1 MALTGVPVPGGPEE
15 AETTPALEH
24 RAPQTAETMPS
35 PAYRESRP
43 GEAPPAGEVP
53 EHGVPQTAP
62 GPEAARKDQEEKTR
76 PAQGD
81 RPFANRQPAGPGD
94 VREKAAEGPGQTESA
109 AGAEAAKGP
118 EQRSAVPPAR
128 RGDSSRAGREG
139 APNRTQAPEGT
150 ESPAAQAAEGPESL
164 TGARL
169 ALTGVPVPGGPG
181 EAETTPALEYREPQS
196 GEAMPSP
203 AYRESRT
210 GEAPPAGAVPKPG
223 MPQTAPGPEAARKDQ
238 EEKTRP
244 AQGDRP
250 FANRQ
255 PAGPGDVRE
264 KAAEGPGQTE
274 SAAGAEAAKGP
285 EQRSA
290 VPPARRGDSSRAGRE
305 GAPNRTQAPEG
316 TESPAA
322 QAAEGPESLTGV
334 RLALTGVPV
343 PGGPEPAEA
352 GFTLEYREPQ
362 PGKIPPVGEVPA
374 PDASQAIPRQEDAE
388 VRRRRA
394 RSPAEGRSGQAE
406 ASRAEGPVADGL
418 PISGI
423 PGDDRVELT
432 YVQPPGETRQES
444 AAAAQAETPSGRIEP
459 FGQQDLPDWARELFR
474 GTEAVPDGWSS
485 GSESFRYDA
494 GQNQAGAAGASAP
507 GGSASPPAGGGK
519 QIVWSAPGAHFSPA
533 AAAPSPSV
541 QMVFR
546 DRENGMDP
554 ASLRDRGME
563 ERELRKT
570 ADRVYRLI
578 EERLRRELR
587 RNGK

>member
-1 MALTGVPVPGGPEE
+1 M
-15 AETTPALEH
+15 
-24 RAPQTAETMPS
+24 
-35 PAYRESRP
+35 
-43 GEAPPAGEVP
+43 
-53 EHGVPQTAP
+53 
-62 GPEAARKDQEEKTR
+62 
-76 PAQGD
+76 
-81 RPFANRQPAGPGD
+81 
-94 VREKAAEGPGQTESA
+94 
-109 AGAEAAKGP
+109 
-118 EQRSAVPPAR
+118 
-128 RGDSSRAGREG
+128 
-139 APNRTQAPEGT
+139 
-150 ESPAAQAAEGPESL
+150 
-164 TGARL
+164 
-169 ALTGVPVPGGPG
+169 
-181 EAETTPALEYREPQS
+181 
-196 GEAMPSP
+196 
-203 AYRESRT
+203 
-210 GEAPPAGAVPKPG
+210 
-223 MPQTAPGPEAARKDQ
+223 
-238 EEKTRP
+238 
-244 AQGDRP
+244 
-250 FANRQ
+250 
-255 PAGPGDVRE
+255 
-264 KAAEGPGQTE
+264 
-274 SAAGAEAAKGP
+274 
-285 EQRSA
+285 
-290 VPPARRGDSSRAGRE
+290 
-305 GAPNRTQAPEG
+305 
-316 TESPAA
+316 
-322 QAAEGPESLTGV
+322 
-334 RLALTGVPV
+334 ALTGVPV

-362 PGKIPPVGEVPA
+362 PGEIPPVGEVPA

-394 RSPAEGRSGQAE
+394 RSTAEGRSGQAE
-406 ASRAEGPVADGL
+406 AFRAEGPVADGL

-444 AAAAQAETPSGRIEP
+444 AAAARAETPSGRIEP